1 MINFSIWIIIGGL
14 LGWIAT
20 LMMRTNAYPVVFVN
34 VLVGIMGAFIAGMF
48 LTPLFGVDTINH
60 DDFSTGAML
69 VSFLG
74 GIIMLAVLGL
84 FRRRA
89 VR

>member
-20 LMMRTNAYPVVFVN
+20 LMMRTNANQVVFVN

-48 LTPLFGVDTINH
+48 LSPLFGVETINQNN
-60 DDFSTGAML
+60 FSAGAMM
-69 VSFLG
+69 VSLLG
-74 GIIMLAVLGL
+74 SVILLAVLGL
-84 FRRRA
+84 FRRGA